1 MPTVEVIFDDLQRLV
16 GKSLPKD
23 IDALNQTLSYVKG
36 EVESFEEQM
45 KIEIKDGNRP
55 DLWTVEGIARE
66 LRGALGVEDGLKD
79 YSVEEHSGVKVH
91 VDPKLKDIRP
101 YIGAAVVKGV
111 ELDSNA
117 IRGLVNLQ
125 DKLDQTYGR
134 KRRRASIGLYN
145 FDLIKPPLRYSAVKP
160 TEISFVPLNFS
171 ERMNL
176 EEILEK
182 HPKGAEYGYIVEKHR
197 HWPAFLDSE
206 DQVLSF
212 PPIINS
218 NDLGRVTEDVKNV
231 LVEVTGTSQQT
242 LMNTL
247 TIVALSLADRGGKIY
262 STKILYPYGE
272 TRVVVTPKFEK
283 RMMKMSTKV
292 FSEILGLD
300 LSYEEVIRNLKKA
313 RYGVSNAMKDSIDVI
328 VPCYRVDIMHPVDI
342 VEDVGIM
349 HGYNKIKPRWPQLVT
364 VGEVSLREVRSDLV
378 REIMTGLGFQETL
391 TFSMS
396 NRERLFEKM
405 TIEKE
410 PVVEVSNPKT
420 LTYTCVRNWL
430 MPNLIEF
437 LSNNT
442 HIEYPQRVFEVGDC
456 VVFDERAETGT
467 KDVRKLACVTVH
479 PTANFS
485 EAKAVLDALLLNL
498 GLKYS
503 LKETRHGSF
512 IEGRAGEILVKGS
525 SIGMI
530 GEISPSVLEAWKL
543 GNLMAGFELDLDK
556 LFKT

>member
-1 MPTVEVIFDDLQRLV
+1 MPTVEVVFDDLQRLV

-23 IDALNQTLSYVKG
+23 IDALNQILSYVKG
-36 EVESFEEQM
+36 EVESFEEQV

-66 LRGALGVEDGLKD
+66 LRGVLGVEDGLKD
-79 YSVEEHSGVKVH
+79 YSVEEYSGVEVQ

-111 ELDSNA
+111 ELDSDA

-134 KRRRASIGLYN
+134 RRRRASIGLYN

-160 TEISFVPLNFS
+160 TEVSFVPLNFS

-182 HPKGAEYGYIVEKHR
+182 HPKGAEYGYIVKKHPY
-197 HWPAFLDSE
+197 WPAFLDSK

-218 NDLGRVTEDVKNV
+218 DDLGRVTEDVENV

-247 TIVALSLADRGGKIY
+247 TIVTLSLADRGGKIY
-262 STKILYPYGE
+262 STKILYPYGK
-272 TRVVVTPKFEK
+272 TKVVVTPKFEK
-283 RMMKMSTKV
+283 RTMKMPTKI
-292 FSEILGLD
+292 FSDILGLD
-300 LSYEEVIRNLKKA
+300 LSHEKVVRDLKKA
-313 RYGVSNAMKDSIDVI
+313 RYGVSKATQGSIDVI
-328 VPCYRVDIMHPVDI
+328 LPCYRVDIMHPVDI

-349 HGYNKIKPRWPQLVT
+349 HGYSKIKPRWPQLVT

-378 REIMTGLGFQETL
+378 REIMTGLGFQEIL

-396 NRERLFEKM
+396 NRERLFDKMAIEEKL
-405 TIEKE
+405 
-410 PVVEVSNPKT
+410 VVEVSNPKT
-420 LTYTCVRNWL
+420 LTYTCLRNWL

-456 VVFDERAETGT
+456 VVFDDKAETGT
-467 KDVRKLACVTVH
+467 KDVRKLACATVH

-485 EAKAVLDALLLNL
+485 ETKAFLDALLLNL

-503 LKETRHGSF
+503 LKETSHGSF

-525 SIGMI
+525 SIGII
-530 GEISPSVLEAWKL
+530 GEISPSVLEEWKL
-543 GNLMAGFELDLDK
+543 GNPVAGFELDLDK
-556 LFKT
+556 LFEI